1 LEKPFAAYTGD
12 EPYIFVCYAHDDQG
26 VVYPEIRWLHEQGAN
41 LWYDEG
47 ISAGK
52 NWRAAIG
59 DSLLGASHILFYIS
73 KRSLTSDHCNREIN
87 LALDE
92 GKDIVPIYLEDVEL
106 TSDLKVGL
114 SRVQALHQE
123 QDANYQLHLL
133 SALGQSTSTI
143 DAQKVIKTK
152 DIDSLDIRKR
162 SYRISPLSLTV
173 IGLTVA
179 AIFYFA
185 LGNYV
190 FGQAPSRG
198 ETISI
203 VVVPFANI
211 SEPGNAAFA
220 TGISLK
226 TLAYLSNGGWT
237 VIPGNDDSAI
247 RTADYILT
255 GDVQQSETVAQASVR
270 LSDSEDNTIW
280 AQTYQFEFDD
290 IFRLQERASRNI
302 SNATSWAIAKV
313 EAAISQEKPLAERNV
328 QDLYLLSRVT
338 IGRGLMSPSL
348 LAEARTF
355 LELAVE
361 LDGNHVLSLSQ
372 LTNVLLSESIVGSAT
387 SVDDNI
393 KRAVEL
399 SEKAVQLDDKSE
411 TANFNHGRALWF
423 SGNLEQAILH
433 LQRFAM
439 ESNTAVSRQLLAVY
453 QLSNNEL
460 DAASTNFQ
468 RALDLGLNPSS
479 SRYFYGLMAIS
490 ERNFETAN
498 EYMSYGEEWPSTD
511 GYVHTITV
519 LVMLG
524 REQEAMETYSRMLA
538 QFPDESMKAKMDI
551 YRNTYPFNIDI
562 ITSSLRTAGWDG
574 ES

>member
-1 LEKPFAAYTGD
+1 MSDIGRKRTDGTLET
-12 EPYIFVCYAHDDQG
+12 
-26 VVYPEIRWLHEQGAN
+26 RSL
-41 LWYDEG
+41 
-47 ISAGK
+47 AGK
-52 NWRAAIG
+52 M
-59 DSLLGASHILFYIS
+59 SMLQ
-73 KRSLTSDHCNREIN
+73 
-87 LALDE
+87 
-92 GKDIVPIYLEDVEL
+92 EL
-106 TSDLKVGL
+106 
-114 SRVQALHQE
+114 
-123 QDANYQLHLL
+123 
-133 SALGQSTSTI
+133 
-143 DAQKVIKTK
+143 
-152 DIDSLDIRKR
+152 RKR

-179 AIFYFA
+179 AILYLA
-185 LGNYV
+185 LDNYV
-190 FGQAPSRG
+190 FDQIPSRG

-226 TLAYLSNGGWT
+226 TLAYLSNGWLT

-302 SNATSWAIAKV
+302 SNATSWEITKV

-338 IGRGLMSPSL
+338 IARGLMSPSL

-361 LDGNHVLSLSQ
+361 LDGNHVLSLSS
-372 LTNVLLSESIVGSAT
+372 LANVLLSESIVGSAT

-411 TANFNHGRALWF
+411 TANFNHGRALSF

-468 RALDLGLNPSS
+468 RALDLGLNPSN

-498 EYMSYGEEWPSTD
+498 EYFPYGEEWPSTD
-511 GYVHTITV
+511 DYVHTITV